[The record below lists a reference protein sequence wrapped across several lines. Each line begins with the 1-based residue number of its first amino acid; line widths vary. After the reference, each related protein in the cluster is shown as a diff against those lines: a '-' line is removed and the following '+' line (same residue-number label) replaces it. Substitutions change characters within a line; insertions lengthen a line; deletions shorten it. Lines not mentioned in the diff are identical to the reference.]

1 MVALT
6 EAKLRVLRLLNDSPS
21 HGYALASELGVQGPT
36 IYQHLQELEDEG
48 YVESEEDGR
57 RRVYSLTDKGEL
69 IIEADSMD
77 D

>member
-6 EAKLRVLRLLNDSPS
+6 EAKLRILRLLDNSPS
-21 HGYALASELGVQGPT
+21 HGYALAQELGVQGPT
-36 IYQHLQELEDEG
+36 VYQHLEELEDEG
-48 YVESEEDGR
+48 YIEGEDEDR
-57 RRVYSLTDKGEL
+57 RKVYSLTDKGEL